1 MLSNVTHSHNRED
14 RQMRDF
20 TFTELDNLAG
30 GTFTDDKGCTWA
42 VHKKTGKCFKQKRM
56 NKQGKKP
63 WFETGETWTSFKVS
77 QQSGEPACR
86 WGMFHKSFKFHHNGN
101 QTRRVR

>member
-1 MLSNVTHSHNRED
+1 MPKL
-14 RQMRDF
+14 

-30 GTFTDDKGCTWA
+30 GTFVDDKGVTWS
-42 VHKKTGKCFKQKRM
+42 VHKKTGKCHKQKRM
-56 NKQGKKP
+56 NKEGKKP

-77 QQSGEPACR
+77 QRSGEPAR
-86 WGMFHKSFKFHHNGN
+86 WGMFNKSFKFHHNGN